1 MKRILFTIIA
11 TITVFAGSKAQSFE
25 FRLNDQ
31 PLDDGATVEFIAE
44 QDLVTGYTCD
54 TEGLDLCNLSG
65 ARLDYHVDFSRV
77 SGSLGAGVTL
87 QICLGNLC
95 RTDFPVSYDDFAFVG
110 AAQPTNIHVYNCQE
124 GEMLTKLTVSSGGES
139 RTVLIRFVHDEELA
153 AGINGVVQ
161 LASRCKVYD
170 LAGNC
175 IIPLADMAD
184 VAGRLRPGVYVV
196 APCGGTAVRKLVVR

>member
-77 SGSLGAGVTL
+77 SGSLGAGVTP
-87 QICLGNLC
+87 QICLGNKC
-95 RTDFPVSYDDFAFVG
+95 RTEFPVSYDDFAFVG

-139 RTVLIRFVHDEELA
+139 RTVYINFVHRSVVD
-153 AGINGVVQ
+153 GISDFSIDG
-161 LASRCKVYD
+161 VYD
-170 LAGNC
+170 VYSIRGELLRKAVNATVLRNLA
-175 IIPLADMAD
+175 
-184 VAGRLRPGVYVV
+184 PGVYLAV
-196 APCGGTAVRKLVVR
+196 ASNGINVKKIFIK